1 MYRVNFFTVLVKV
14 PCDNICWMDKTDGVL
29 QHRLSTAW
37 CELFRH
43 LLVLILLD
51 DLIYG
56 DFQGDIVVAG
66 VTAVL
71 IDPELS
77 SSHRLS
83 IRDLSQIKTELLV
96 VPPLVREILVS
107 LDWGETYFMMNFIFT
122 GSGGLITKYDL
133 ISCVLFEKWG
143 KKRPH

>member
-1 MYRVNFFTVLVKV
+1 MTTSAGWIKQTVS
-14 PCDNICWMDKTDGVL
+14 CSTA
-29 QHRLSTAW
+29 STAW
-37 CELFRH
+37 FELFRH

-77 SSHRLS
+77 GSHRLS

-107 LDWGETYFMMNFIFT
+107 LDWGETYSMMNFIFT
-122 GSGGLITKYDL
+122 GSGG
-133 ISCVLFEKWG
+133 
-143 KKRPH
+143 